1 MKISRSAFKRKKRH
15 IAVKPRRTGAQA
27 YSFRLK
33 KVRRDN
39 VPRRWKSFYFWMPFY
54 LVFLLVLGS
63 VFLGWMLHK
72 EVMLKTAAGNEAVSG
87 RAGGDPFSGIGESLS
102 LRMRKAPLV
111 FDGENGAFI
120 TAWGDKSASVEY
132 IENVTASEEEKAAW
146 ERFSVPS
153 DNDSDAPVIAV
164 VIDDLGL
171 NRRMTKEI
179 VSLPAPLTASFLSY
193 AEDLDVQTAAA
204 RRAGHELLVHTPME
218 PFNNDPGPGA
228 LFLGMSD
235 EEIRGRLKEMFDS
248 FSGYVGI
255 NNHMGSRFTS
265 DRRSMDIVM
274 DEVKSRGLLF
284 LDSLTSRSSKGKAA
298 ADAKGIPYAVRNVF
312 LDNARKTSE
321 VMKQLHLLERVA
333 KKNGTA
339 VGIGHPHRVT
349 AEALK
354 IWIPDVQKRGF
365 KLVPVSAVVRRLMQE
380 RKIGEAFEAV
390 NHSEEE

>member
-1 MKISRSAFKRKKRH
+1 M
-15 IAVKPRRTGAQA
+15 PAQA

-33 KVRRDN
+33 KARRDN

-54 LVFLLVLGS
+54 LVFLLVLVS

-72 EVMLKTAAGNEAVSG
+72 EVMLKKVSEPVREESLKG

-102 LRMRKAPLV
+102 FRMRKAPLA
-111 FDGENGAFI
+111 FDGENGAFV

-132 IENVTASEEEKAAW
+132 IESVTAPEKERAAW
-146 ERFSVPS
+146 ERFAVPC
-153 DNDSDAPVIAV
+153 DVDPDTPVIAV

-179 VSLPAPLTASFLSY
+179 VSLPAPLTASFMSY
-193 AEDLDVQTAAA
+193 AEDLDSQTAAA
-204 RRAGHELLVHTPME
+204 RQAGHELLVHTPME

-235 EEIRGRLKEMFDS
+235 DEIRNRLGVMLDS

-265 DRRSMDIVM
+265 DRRSMDVVM
-274 DEVKSRGLLF
+274 EEVKKRGLLF
-284 LDSLTSRSSKGKAA
+284 LDSLTARHSKGKAA

-312 LDNARKTSE
+312 LDNARKPSE
-321 VMKQLHLLERVA
+321 VMKQLRLLERVA
-333 KKNGTA
+333 KRNGTA
-339 VGIGHPHRVT
+339 VGIGHPHRAT
-349 AEALK
+349 AEALRL
-354 IWIPDVQKRGF
+354 WIPEVQKRGF
-365 KLVPVSAVVRRLMQE
+365 KLVPVSAVVRRLMNE
-380 RKIGEAFEAV
+380 RKAEEAFEAV